1 MEDKKIP
8 YLCGGTLF
16 FLLVQTKKPRT
27 NAREREKG
35 VKDHLSDPEMMEGLI
50 QAITGNYTCVQGGS
64 LKKNTS
70 QFRECQIDGS
80 VCIPFN
86 DNATFNSYDYDVVN
100 NYDSVLQRMLKFTD
114 NFLDP
119 SKAAWLVRVLLDVI
133 EHDARDD
140 VQFYTQQ
147 NGVPLSKPD
156 LLGTTHFE
164 FQSFLIGIVHYIL
177 MNRSY
182 NISGQATLEA
192 WGSKESG
199 HERKLGNDFL
209 LGSSRKINVDWYT
222 PIDKEAIAEDPE
234 TDDGQEDES
243 EYAKIEVVDECSDKG
258 EQEAKIINQSV
269 LINNG
274 SGVQIGVNYGT
285 INLSPRQNTRDN

>member
-1 MEDKKIP
+1 MYKRQD
-8 YLCGGTLF
+8 
-16 FLLVQTKKPRT
+16 
-27 NAREREKG
+27 
-35 VKDHLSDPEMMEGLI
+35 
-50 QAITGNYTCVQGGS
+50 
-64 LKKNTS
+64 
-70 QFRECQIDGS
+70 
-80 VCIPFN
+80 
-86 DNATFNSYDYDVVN
+86 
-100 NYDSVLQRMLKFTD
+100 
-114 NFLDP
+114 
-119 SKAAWLVRVLLDVI
+119 
-133 EHDARDD
+133 
-140 VQFYTQQ
+140 
-147 NGVPLSKPD
+147 
-156 LLGTTHFE
+156 
-164 FQSFLIGIVHYIL
+164 
-177 MNRSY
+177 